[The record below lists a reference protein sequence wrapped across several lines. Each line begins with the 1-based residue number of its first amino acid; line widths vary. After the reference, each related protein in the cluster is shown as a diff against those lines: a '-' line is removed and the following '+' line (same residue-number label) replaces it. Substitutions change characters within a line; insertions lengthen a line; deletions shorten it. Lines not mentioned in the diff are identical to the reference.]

1 VIAEVAIICPTVL
14 AALYIWVSVPLKELK
29 QSKAAH
35 DEVMRKMD
43 ELYKETKALHSLK
56 DEVNSMKVSLGWTK

>member
-1 VIAEVAIICPTVL
+1 VIAEVAIICLTVL

-43 ELYKETKALHSLK
+43 DLYKETKALHSLK